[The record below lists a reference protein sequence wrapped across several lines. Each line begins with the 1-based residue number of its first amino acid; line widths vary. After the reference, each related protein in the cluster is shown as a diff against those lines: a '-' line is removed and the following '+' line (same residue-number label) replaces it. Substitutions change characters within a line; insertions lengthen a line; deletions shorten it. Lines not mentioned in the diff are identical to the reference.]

1 MIIMTSNFCSQNSYK
16 SLQHI
21 GFLQMKNLVF
31 ANLRMIKDMAVR
43 ESLKKLNLDSVEITK
58 VPTLPGRDER
68 RL

>member
-1 MIIMTSNFCSQNSYK
+1 
-16 SLQHI
+16 
-21 GFLQMKNLVF
+21 MKNLVF
-31 ANLRMIKDMAVR
+31 ANLRMIKDMAVG